1 MNTVAGVKFRLLKF
15 VVESNFCDEQN
26 MDFPRNSVSYKSN
39 PRIKNENGIIIV
51 WNDQYQ
57 TSIPVKNCVV
67 ECCIFSEPPVLIITR
82 AVTTT
87 RIICFISERVERTLK
102 LAGKLNGAKEYREM
116 TQDSP
121 FSKNI

>member
-1 MNTVAGVKFRLLKF
+1 MNTPGENFRLLKF

-39 PRIKNENGIIIV
+39 PRIKSENGIIIV

-57 TSIPVKNCVV
+57 TSVSVKSSVV
-67 ECCIFSEPPVLIITR
+67 ECCIYTEPSVMVITC

-87 RIICFISERVERTLK
+87 RIICFISEEVERTLK
-102 LAGKLNGAKEYREM
+102 LAGKLNGAKEYRDM
-116 TQDSP
+116 P
-121 FSKNI
+121 YLFFK